1 MNFKSFMY
9 IMIGIA
15 MLGISTG
22 YTLGF
27 YVQKQSLNN
36 YWFYFSVPVFIL
48 ASFFVVFGTLFIED
62 VKDENEK
69 K

>member
-1 MNFKSFMY
+1 MNFKSFLY

-15 MLGISTG
+15 LLGMSTG

-36 YWFYFSVPVFIL
+36 YWFYLSVPIFIL
-48 ASFFVVFGTLFIED
+48 ASFFVVFGALFI
-62 VKDENEK
+62 KDK
-69 K
+69 